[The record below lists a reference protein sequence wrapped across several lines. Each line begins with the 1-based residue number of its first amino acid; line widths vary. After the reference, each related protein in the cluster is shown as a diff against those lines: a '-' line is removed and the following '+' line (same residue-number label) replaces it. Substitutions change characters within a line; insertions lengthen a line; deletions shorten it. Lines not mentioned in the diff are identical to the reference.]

1 MNSLPCPNCR
11 KPLGIDLTFILKNP
25 VSQCPYCKTVLD
37 FSGNINI
44 MEDYKKVLS
53 EIELIKKQNKGITF
67 S

>member
-1 MNSLPCPNCR
+1 M
-11 KPLGIDLTFILKNP
+11 DLTFILKNP
-25 VSQCPYCKTVLD
+25 VSQCPYCKTILD

-44 MEDYKKVLS
+44 MEEYKKVLG